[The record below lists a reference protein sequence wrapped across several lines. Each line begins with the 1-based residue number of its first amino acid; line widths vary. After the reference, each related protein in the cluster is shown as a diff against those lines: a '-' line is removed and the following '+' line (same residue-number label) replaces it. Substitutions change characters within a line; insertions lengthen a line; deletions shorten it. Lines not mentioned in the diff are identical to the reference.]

1 MEINDA
7 IHGKLDVVARD
18 THLAGHIQ
26 RDFLLR
32 VLVGHTVEEGNQKVQ
47 TRLQYA
53 VELAQAFDDVRLLL
67 RHNADSLKAEYDD
80 RGQNNQR
87 QTQKFHNIS
96 LV

>member
-7 IHGKLDVVARD
+7 VHGELDVVARD
-18 THLAGHIQ
+18 AHLAGHIK

-32 VLVGHTVEEGNQKVQ
+32 VFVGHTVEKGNQKVQ

-53 VELAQAFDDVRLLL
+53 VELAQTFDDVRLLL
-67 RHNADSLKAEYDD
+67 RHNADGLKAENDN